1 MGSNSNNPITNIIND
16 VLKLQNGSTFAN
28 YKQKVDAL
36 NNRIANKSPL
46 IQELPSPQSGK
57 KLNLTKP
64 LVFFDL
70 ETTGLNVNTDQ
81 AFELSFLKLNP
92 DGTINRFS
100 EKLKPDVALS
110 PGAAKTTGKTQAIL
124 NTYKKTFKDIAPS
137 LSGFLEGADVA
148 GFNIAGYDIPL
159 LNAEFR
165 RVGMKSPIAG
175 ANVIDV
181 FNLSK
186 VRHPMERGHTLSEVY
201 QRTFGTKFSGAHTA
215 SGDVRATARIFQ
227 SMLTSTSIPDTVGGI
242 AKISASSS
250 SMGLI
255 KSAADLFRL
264 DKFTMLQ
271 GTAQYAGADIVTL
284 GTELIGKGRLPASA
298 ANAFAAIREGGGT
311 LYYNQSKNALYF
323 GSTIADIT
331 DLGTA
336 VTALPLSTGKGM
348 VQIGESSRSARGAL
362 ILGAENKAVFKGS
375 FIDLFYDR
383 FGAQAGS
390 STNLGVLS
398 GAARRTMNENIEGI
412 GSVRSLLGGGFTDR
426 GINTSFEQGRAL
438 AGEYAVGF
446 YSPENP
452 LRLAITKYK
461 IANAGLAMSLKTSG
475 RMVFEELGL
484 GKEATYKEALNAIN
498 TYRNDFFKTLPTALN
513 QLGMLK
519 TLPYIK
525 PDSIVGKK
533 MVVGDFENAMFLS
546 KVYGT
551 QFEDHILKKG
561 LYQARKVAQTT
572 NITARGM
579 AKAGLS
585 PLSPYVVGGA
595 AQDGIFGTLSRVA
608 VVDTHTLA
616 GSMAYFGESGA
627 YYTDTGALSLKKI
640 YSKGTLNLANPSD
653 NVIAA
658 AERLFGINLANQS
671 SGMLGNEVDVT
682 FTRKNIRNALRFKS
696 MQFDALSPAEQDIRT
711 ILSSN
716 RKYRG
721 FFNQLARTVK
731 EGTQARIS
739 KVNLSGTSLKLDFV
753 TPEAMTP
760 NTVEMLMGL
769 RRMSAGKMQAGNAL
783 VGLAQGHEFIM
794 GVDEL
799 YKTHGP
805 AFLMDQYIGN
815 VMLKGEGFARKEFTD
830 TFGNAPVSGKIRGKT
845 FYAADIGEDFDTGFG
860 KLLTRLES
868 LKTQDKALYEN
879 ITQGRIISTATSIPG
894 VKEARSFFLRTS
906 GRTDFMSDINMLKPI
921 RMTLAKMVSLG
932 GAGAQLGY
940 AMGEDPLFQVFKGLS
955 NPWRQGHLK
964 LSSRYGQLMVGDG
977 HWIKQ
982 FASAIASPETMTA
995 PTRNVIKIGE
1005 KGGFI
1010 RIGKDGQE
1018 IALKSLPDI
1027 SQFKYR
1033 NGGVQ
1038 LAELKGT
1045 ILDPSL
1051 LDSEMMYI
1059 DLGENFKT
1067 RLNLVGEGGVAK
1079 NYRYLPMPMQALR
1092 LKGSQGALTIND
1104 RSAEKEIIE
1113 DLIALEKGGAS
1124 ATTHG
1129 IRYSKLFRSLMG
1141 KGGAFNKTGTSVISF
1156 GTRVRLTPQIS
1167 PMANITDP
1175 NVIREFFLNPEKLY
1189 EGHAL
1194 KSEAYDY
1201 LNRQQTL
1208 APKGSKGSLHNSVLQ
1223 AMRESIE
1230 KNKFFYAA
1238 VGIDP
1243 TQRAEHMF
1251 IEKINIVDDI
1261 SPLGKQ
1267 LASLRKKGIGLL
1279 GLAMHPLLPRMIER
1293 DLDKDVANLMPLH
1306 GLSIEGKTAEQSMKL
1321 IEERYMRQSKSMR
1334 HFMLFSYAQLSSE
1347 QNKSLTDR
1355 FTKVIKGAFGSIE
1368 DNLKAFLGVPKSL
1381 GYSITRGS
1389 ESVMAALI
1397 DQGITGAKQLGLLEK
1412 GFTEES
1418 ILKAIAPYIDEVG
1431 ETAGAVR
1438 LSVSKK
1444 LLQNVYQ
1451 GAVQKGAGATKDSL
1465 LQLSEDLLEIGDT
1478 YKGAAYN
1485 ESNSVEAATKAV
1497 RRFLGNTDLDDIG
1510 AKNRSLQ
1517 ALTYFAE
1524 DPYYSAKYP
1533 IIKESTAALQED
1545 LIKNNGVLSDDITQK
1560 FKPLLAASLDA
1571 QAEMLGNFF
1580 GRALPIAASVQRGY
1594 RSAIGI
1600 TQKILRK
1607 SITDKEVV
1615 ENVISGVLGGGS
1627 SDSLYKEKLRG
1638 NLLDDERKAIAAAK
1652 EGSDSLLGS
1661 VKKFFSKGNGKFFA
1675 GLGVGAVAA
1684 AGIMSMFGG
1693 PEPMSPP
1700 PMPRD
1705 IDGRQPMD
1713 MGPNIQASAPKVYGN
1728 NQVFAASRNRSPE
1741 TFSAAPRYNF
1751 GPGSDMRVTMRDKR
1765 QPMNP
1770 YLLEQQMNRVANRD
1784 FNY

>member
-1 MGSNSNNPITNIIND
+1 MASNSNNPITNIITD
-16 VLKLQNGSTFAN
+16 VLGLQGSSTFAS

-36 NNRIANKSPL
+36 NNRIASKTPL
-46 IQELPSPQSGK
+46 IEELPTPSSVK
-57 KLNLTKP
+57 KLNLQKP

-92 DGTINRFS
+92 DGSVNRFS
-100 EKLKPDVALS
+100 EKLKPGVALS
-110 PGAAKTTGKTQAIL
+110 SGAAKATGKNQALL
-124 NTYKKTFKDIAPS
+124 NTYKKTFTDIAQS
-137 LSGFLEGADVA
+137 LSGFLQGTDVA
-148 GFNIAGYDIPL
+148 GFNIAAFDVPL

-165 RVGMKSPIAG
+165 RAGMQSPIAG

-186 VRHPMERGHTLSEVY
+186 ARHPMAKGNTLSDVY
-201 QRTFGTKFSGAHTA
+201 QRTFNKQFSGAHTA
-215 SGDVRATARIFQ
+215 LGDVNATYRIFRK
-227 SMLTSTSIPDTVGGI
+227 MFFGTNLPDTVEGI
-242 AKISASSS
+242 AKISAGSSN
-250 SMGLI
+250 MGAI
-255 KSAADLFRL
+255 RSAADLFRL

-271 GTAQYAGADIVTL
+271 GTAQYAGDEIIGL
-284 GTELIGKGRLPASA
+284 GKELISKGKLPTLAGSA
-298 ANAFAAIREGGGT
+298 LDAIRQGGGT

-323 GSTIADIT
+323 GSTISDIT
-331 DLGTA
+331 GLGTA
-336 VTALPLSTGKGM
+336 VTALPLSTGRGM

-362 ILGAENKAVFKGS
+362 ILGKENIVRFKGS
-375 FIDLFYDR
+375 FIDLFYER
-383 FGAQAGS
+383 FGLQAGS

-398 GAARRTMNENIEGI
+398 GAAERTLNENIEGI
-412 GSVRSLLGGGFTDR
+412 GRVRSLLGGGFTDR

-438 AGEYAVGF
+438 AGEYVVGF
-446 YSPENP
+446 SSPENP
-452 LRLAITKYK
+452 LRLAINKYK
-461 IANAGLAMSLKTSG
+461 MANAGLAMSLKTSG
-475 RMVFEELGL
+475 RMVFEGLGL
-484 GKEATYKEALNAIN
+484 NKDATYKEAFNAIN
-498 TYRNDFFKTLPTALN
+498 TYRDDFFKTLPTVLN
-513 QLGMLK
+513 QLGILK

-525 PDSIVGKK
+525 PDSIVNEK
-533 MVVGDFENAMFLS
+533 MVVGDVENAMFLS

-551 QFEDHILKKG
+551 QFEEHILKKG
-561 LYQARKVAQTT
+561 LYQARKVARTP

-579 AKAGLS
+579 VKAGLN

-595 AQDGIFGTLSRVA
+595 AEDLRFGTLSRVA
-608 VVDTHTLA
+608 VVDTNTLA

-627 YYTDTGALSLKKI
+627 YYTDTGALSLKKV
-640 YSKGTLNLANPSD
+640 YSKGTLKLSNPSD
-653 NVIAA
+653 SVIAA
-658 AERLFGINLANQS
+658 AERLFGINLGNQS
-671 SGMLGNEVDVT
+671 SGMLEKEVDVT
-682 FTRKNIRNALRFKS
+682 FTRKNIKNALSFKS
-696 MQFDALSPAEQDIRT
+696 MQFETLSQTEQDIRT

-716 RKYRG
+716 RKYKG
-721 FFNQLARTVK
+721 FFKQLARIGK
-731 EGTQARIS
+731 ETTQARIS
-739 KVNLSGTSLKLDFV
+739 KVNLSGTLLKLDFV

-769 RRMSAGKMQAGNAL
+769 RRMSAGKMQAGNVLA
-783 VGLAQGHEFIM
+783 GLAKGHEFIM

-815 VMLKGEGFARKEFTD
+815 VMLKGQNFAIKEFTD
-830 TFGNAPVSGKIRGKT
+830 TFGRKPVETKLSGKT
-845 FYAADIGEDFDTGFG
+845 FYAPDIGEDFDTGFG
-860 KLLTRLES
+860 KLLARLET
-868 LKTQDKALYEN
+868 LKTQDKQLYED
-879 ITQGRIISTATSIPG
+879 ITKGRSITTATSIPG

-921 RMTLAKMVSLG
+921 KMTLAKMVSLG

-955 NPWRQGHLK
+955 NPWKQGHLK

-1005 KGGFI
+1005 DGGFT
-1010 RIGKDGQE
+1010 RIGKDGKE
-1018 IALKSLPDI
+1018 IKLKTLPDI

-1038 LAELKGT
+1038 LTDLKGT

-1051 LDSEMMYI
+1051 LESEMMYI

-1092 LKGSQGALTIND
+1092 LQGSQGVLTINE

-1113 DLIALEKGGAS
+1113 DLIALEKGGVS
-1124 ATTHG
+1124 ATTQG
-1129 IRYSKLFRSLMG
+1129 IRYSKVFRSLMG
-1141 KGGAFNKTGTSVISF
+1141 KSGAFNKTGTSVISF

-1175 NVIREFFLNPEKLY
+1175 NVIRDFFLNPEKLY
-1189 EGHAL
+1189 EGHML

-1201 LNRQQTL
+1201 LNRKEIL
-1208 APKGSKGSLHNSVLQ
+1208 KPKGSKTSLHNSVLE

-1230 KNKFFYAA
+1230 KNKFFYSA

-1251 IEKINIVDDI
+1251 VGKINIVDDGT
-1261 SPLGKQ
+1261 PVGKE
-1267 LASLRKKGIGLL
+1267 LTKLRKKGIGLL

-1306 GLSIEGKTAEQSMKL
+1306 GLSIEGKSAEESMKL

-1334 HFMLFSYAQLSSE
+1334 HFMLFSYAQLSSQ
-1347 QNKSLTDR
+1347 QNKSISNR
-1355 FTKVIKGAFGSIE
+1355 FTEILKGAFGAIE
-1368 DNLKAFLGVPKSL
+1368 ENLKAFIGVPKSL

-1418 ILKAIAPYIDEVG
+1418 ILKSISPYIDEVG
-1431 ETAGAVR
+1431 QTAGAVR
-1438 LSVSKK
+1438 LSVSRK

-1451 GAVQKGAGATKDSL
+1451 GAVQKGAGGIKDSL
-1465 LQLSEDLLEIGDT
+1465 LQLSEDLLEVGNT

-1485 ESNSVEAATKAV
+1485 EADSVEAATKAV
-1497 RRFLGNTDLDDIG
+1497 RRFLGNTNIDDIG
-1510 AKNRSLQ
+1510 AKNRALQ

-1533 IIKESTAALQED
+1533 IIKQSTAELQED
-1545 LIKNNGVLSDDITQK
+1545 LIKNNGVLSGEITEK

-1571 QAEMLGNFF
+1571 QAEMLGNFL

-1607 SITDKEVV
+1607 DITNKEIV

-1627 SDSLYKEKLRG
+1627 SDSLYKEKLKG
-1638 NLLDDERKAIAAAK
+1638 SLLDDEAKAVAAAK

-1661 VKKFFSKGNGKFFA
+1661 VKKFFSEGKGKFFA

-1684 AGIMSMFGG
+1684 AAVMSMFGG

-1728 NQVFAASRNRSPE
+1728 SQVFAASRNRSPE